1 VTRTTIATSELRAL
15 LEAGKGVTVVDIR
28 RVTDRDWTI
37 PGAIEVDAYDAV
49 NAGSLGA
56 LSAVALESNP
66 VVTVCGVGR
75 TAGRATELLR
85 ARGINALTLEGGMQA
100 WSKAWNTAAM
110 SVGDCDVVQVRRTG
124 KGCLSYIV
132 ASEGDAVVIDP
143 SVDPEVYADLVADR
157 GWSLVAVTDT
167 HVHADHLSRS
177 RMLASRTGARL
188 HGPGADRIRFGG
200 AELIA
205 LPTAGHSPEITTYLL
220 TGSAAFT
227 GDTLFIDGVGRPDL
241 HGGTAEAISNAAAL
255 YRSIQALL
263 TLPPSTLVLA
273 GHTSAP
279 VPFDGMVLAATIEAV
294 RLLPVL
300 TVSESEFVAA
310 VTRDLPSPP
319 PNHARILDANQR
331 GEWPDDA
338 DVVEAGPNRCAV
350 A

>member
-1 VTRTTIATSELRAL
+1 MTRTTIAASELRAL

-28 RVTDRDWTI
+28 RLNDRDWTI

-56 LSAVALESNP
+56 LSAATLESTP

-85 ARGINALTLEGGMQA
+85 AQGVNALTLEGGMQA
-100 WSKAWNTAAM
+100 WSTAWNTADM
-110 SVGDCDVVQVRRTG
+110 TVGDCEVVQVRRTG

-132 ASEGDAVVIDP
+132 ASEGEAIVIDP
-143 SVDPEVYADLVADR
+143 SVDPDVYANLLAARD
-157 GWSLVAVTDT
+157 WTLVAVTDT
-167 HVHADHLSRS
+167 HLHADHFSRS
-177 RMLASRTGARL
+177 RRLASITRARL
-188 HGPGADRIRFGG
+188 FSPGADGIRFGR

-205 LPTAGHSPEITTYLL
+205 RRTAGHSPESTTYLL
-220 TGSAAFT
+220 TGRAAFT
-227 GDTLFIDGVGRPDL
+227 GDTVFIDGVGRPDL
-241 HGGTAEAISNAAAL
+241 RGGMPETISNAAAL
-255 YRSIQALL
+255 YRSVQALL
-263 TLPPSTLVLA
+263 ELPPSVLVLP

-279 VPFDGMVLAATIEAV
+279 VPFDGVVLAATIEAV

-310 VTRDLPSPP
+310 ITRNLPSPP
-319 PNHARILDANQR
+319 PNHARIFDANQR

-338 DVVEAGPNRCAV
+338 DVLEAGPNRCAV